1 MWVQSLGWEDP
12 LEKGMATHPSIL
24 AWRISWTEEP
34 VRLQSMGS
42 QRVIHDWV
50 KSILG
55 LRYISEQKG
64 SQYKFET
71 SVGIQIRRPRVLYS
85 MSHHPSILFTWLL
98 HISGVVPRAKQV
110 SNLPFVCLFLTDIK
124 ANMIRNSLTSL
135 SRKKK
140 QFLTGSKFW
149 EQLSLLNNIFQTAF

>member
-1 MWVQSLGWEDP
+1 MRVRSLDREDH
-12 LEKGMATHPSIL
+12 LDGMATHSSVL

-34 VRLQSMGS
+34 GRLQSMGS
-42 QRVIHDWV
+42 QRVIHDWM
-50 KSILG
+50 KSTLG
-55 LRYISEQKG
+55 LRYISEQKC

-71 SVGIQIRRPRVLYS
+71 SVGIQTRRPRVLHS
-85 MSHHPSILFTWLL
+85 MSHHPSMLFHLVTRHLWG
-98 HISGVVPRAKQV
+98 SATGQQV
-110 SNLPFVCLFLTDIK
+110 STLPFVCLFLTDIK
-124 ANMIRNSLTSL
+124 ANMIRNSLTAL